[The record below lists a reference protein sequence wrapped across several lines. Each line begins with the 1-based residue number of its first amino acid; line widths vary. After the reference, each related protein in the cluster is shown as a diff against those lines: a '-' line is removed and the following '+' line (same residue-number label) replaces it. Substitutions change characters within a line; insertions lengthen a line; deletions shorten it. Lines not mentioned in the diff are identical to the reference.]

1 MFRFGR
7 RRSRYAHTLSFGP
20 RTRSFRNTE
29 RELVLFRTRIAV
41 AALLVGLCFLVL
53 AARFVWLQLI
63 KHEDLHAQA
72 ENNRISVVPEPARR
86 GLILDRN
93 GIVIARND
101 PGYTLEL
108 ATDEIED
115 LSATIQGLARVVSI
129 TERDERRFRKLLDD
143 LRGSR
148 YVPIRTRLSD
158 EEVARFTA
166 QSFRFPGVKLRAQLF
181 RHYPMG
187 EIGAHMLGYVGR
199 VSPQD
204 KERIATWPN
213 ADDYAGTLYIGKV
226 GLEQSYE
233 EALHGTTGYE
243 RVEITAGGRA
253 VRSLSHTPSVPG
265 NDLTLSVDIKLQAL
279 AERAFGDRRGALIAI
294 EPATGDVL
302 AFVSRPSYDPNLFV
316 EGIDPENWDSLNT
329 HEDKPMLNRA
339 LRGTYP
345 IGSTYK
351 PFMALAALSLGVRK
365 PETVIHDPG
374 YFIFGNR
381 RFRDSNPTPLGPVN
395 MHRSIVKSSD
405 VYYYMLANDLGV
417 DTIHDFMKPFG
428 FGQLTG
434 IDIEGEMHGI
444 LPSKAW
450 KLKRF
455 KQPWYPG
462 ETISIGI
469 GQGYNSFTLLQLA
482 HATAILANDGV
493 VMKPHLVKQIKD
505 SRSGQS
511 SLTVPKE
518 SYRIDLKPEH
528 LKVIREA
535 MVDVNISGTGRW
547 AFRDVPYRVGGKT
560 GTAQVIGIKQNE
572 KYDEKR
578 IDERFR
584 DHSLYIAFA
593 PAGPD
598 EKPTIALAV
607 IVENAGFGATAAAPV
622 ARQIIDY
629 V

>member
-339 LRGTYP
+339 LRGTARHLP
-345 IGSTYK
+345 HW
-351 PFMALAALSLGVRK
+351 L
-365 PETVIHDPG
+365 
-374 YFIFGNR
+374 
-381 RFRDSNPTPLGPVN
+381 
-395 MHRSIVKSSD
+395 D
-405 VYYYMLANDLGV
+405 V
-417 DTIHDFMKPFG
+417 
-428 FGQLTG
+428 
-434 IDIEGEMHGI
+434 
-444 LPSKAW
+444 
-450 KLKRF
+450 
-455 KQPWYPG
+455 
-462 ETISIGI
+462 
-469 GQGYNSFTLLQLA
+469 
-482 HATAILANDGV
+482 
-493 VMKPHLVKQIKD
+493 
-505 SRSGQS
+505 
-511 SLTVPKE
+511 
-518 SYRIDLKPEH
+518 
-528 LKVIREA
+528 
-535 MVDVNISGTGRW
+535 
-547 AFRDVPYRVGGKT
+547 
-560 GTAQVIGIKQNE
+560 
-572 KYDEKR
+572 
-578 IDERFR
+578 
-584 DHSLYIAFA
+584 
-593 PAGPD
+593 
-598 EKPTIALAV
+598 
-607 IVENAGFGATAAAPV
+607 
-622 ARQIIDY
+622 
-629 V
+629 